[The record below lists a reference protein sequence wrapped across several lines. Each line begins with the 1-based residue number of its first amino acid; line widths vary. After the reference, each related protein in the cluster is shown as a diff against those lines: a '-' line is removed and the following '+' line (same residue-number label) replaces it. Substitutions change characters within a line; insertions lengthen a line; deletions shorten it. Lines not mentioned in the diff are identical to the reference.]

1 MYGVLIFASK
11 NTSISTLLN
20 LLLFFTFSRFFDNQ
34 IVRMDMDMNGAI
46 DSKNDAYLIKRERS
60 NKGKL

>member
-46 DSKNDAYLIKRERS
+46 DSKNDAYLIKR
-60 NKGKL
+60 